1 MRLYEINETRQRLEQ
16 FVTPLLAL
24 LGREER
30 RRHGRF
36 YVHGLLMADGR
47 KNAAQMATR
56 YGGDEQAL
64 QQFVSQSLWDWVPV
78 RRAVAQQMA
87 PLTPVDAARA
97 IDDTGSLN
105 RGNTRSASHASIRV
119 RSTAWATVRW
129 RSP

>member
-47 KNAAQMATR
+47 KNSADP
-56 YGGDEQAL
+56 GG
-64 QQFVSQSLWDWVPV
+64 
-78 RRAVAQQMA
+78 RRVG
-87 PLTPVDAARA
+87 D
-97 IDDTGSLN
+97 
-105 RGNTRSASHASIRV
+105 
-119 RSTAWATVRW
+119 
-129 RSP
+129 